1 MKNKK
6 IYEITLK
13 NSKKM
18 KFWFIGNEFE
28 KILKDYNIPY
38 KIIEKCKR

>member
-13 NSKKM
+13 NGKKM

-28 KILKDYNIPY
+28 IILKDYNIPY
-38 KIIEKCKR
+38 KIIEKR